1 MKYLKPS
8 EKMDLVL
15 GYMKNH
21 PDEELTTK
29 AITGYANVAA
39 PGAIAP
45 NELKGILTTMANEHH
60 IEIIT
65 HGLFRI
71 TFEGVTFM
79 DDGGYTAQHQE
90 KVFKHRYIRF
100 TKKVGNE
107 SSSLMLWFLGFV
119 IFFCAYFLCRYGY
132 THWNWKIPF

>member
-1 MKYLKPS
+1 
-8 EKMDLVL
+8 MDLVL

-29 AITGYANVAA
+29 AIIGYANVTA

-45 NELKGILTTMANEHH
+45 NELKGILTMLVNDHH
-60 IEIIT
+60 IQVISP
-65 HGLFRI
+65 GLFRI
-71 TFEGVTFM
+71 TFEGITFM
-79 DDGGYTAQHQE
+79 DDGGYTSQLQE
-90 KVFKHRYIRF
+90 KVVKRRYIRF

-119 IFFCAYFLCRYGY
+119 IFFSAYFLCRYGY
-132 THWNWKIPF
+132 AHWNWKIPF